1 MKLQTTQE
9 QTPKKL
15 ALKKESIRL
24 LTKEQPAQAAYPST
38 VSIWLSC
45 ISCLQ
50 CL

>member
-1 MKLQTTQE
+1 MKTQTMQ
-9 QTPKKL
+9 PVKKL
-15 ALKKESIRL
+15 TLNKESIRL
-24 LTKEQPAQAAYPST
+24 LTTEQPGQGLYPT